1 MTISSGCAVRGDRA
15 VIRVASVPSNH
26 VYVRHLRAMQSD
38 GIIRLDDPAPEVED
52 CAPSQWWP
60 PTMLNARWIE
70 EHHQE
75 FDIFHLHFGFDAH
88 DADHLRDIT
97 ATLHRYDKP
106 LVYTVHDL
114 RNPHH
119 ETRTAHDAHLD
130 VLVRSA
136 DALITLTPGA
146 AAQIAQHWGRQ
157 AVVIPHPH
165 VVDFARMERP
175 RSADPAR
182 FVVGVHAKSVRASML
197 PLPVIRA
204 LVPVVA
210 ELPGAELV
218 VDVHCDV
225 FERDGARHD
234 PELRRFLETE
244 CARGRLRLAV
254 HDCYSD
260 VEFED
265 YLQSLD
271 LSVLPYRFGTHS
283 GWLEAC
289 YDLGTAVLAPDCGF
303 YAQQRRCLTFATD
316 EVGIDEASLQRAVR
330 HAYERRPR
338 WRATVFE
345 RRREREEI
353 ARAHRELYEAV
364 LA

>member
-1 MTISSGCAVRGDRA
+1 
-15 VIRVASVPSNH
+15 
-26 VYVRHLRAMQSD
+26 VYVRHLGAMKPD
-38 GIIRLDDPAPEVED
+38 GIIRLDDPAPEVE
-52 CAPSQWWP
+52 ARVPGQWWP
-60 PTMLNARWIE
+60 PAMLSTQWID
-70 EHHQE
+70 EHYQE
-75 FDIFHLHFGFDAH
+75 FDVFHVHFGFDAH
-88 DADHLRDIT
+88 EAHHLRDVV
-97 ATLHRYDKP
+97 ATLHRHGKP

-119 ETRTAHDAHLD
+119 QTSTAHDAHLD
-130 VLVRSA
+130 VLVGSA

-146 AAQIAQHWGRQ
+146 AEQIARRWGRH

-165 VVDFARMERP
+165 VVDLARMERP
-175 RSADPAR
+175 RRVGSAQ
-182 FVVGVHAKSVRASML
+182 FVVGVHAKSVRASMV

-225 FERDGARHD
+225 FDRAGARHD
-234 PELRRFLETE
+234 PGLRTFLETE
-244 CARGRLRLAV
+244 SGEGRLRLAV
-254 HDCYSD
+254 HDCYDD
-260 VEFED
+260 VEFEE

-289 YDLGTAVLAPDCGF
+289 YDLGTTVLAPDCGF
-303 YAQQRRCLTFATD
+303 YAEQRRCLTFSAD
-316 EVGIDEASLQRAVR
+316 DVGIDEASLQCAVR
-330 HAYERRPR
+330 HAYERRPH
-338 WRATVFE
+338 WRATVSE

-353 ARAHRELYEAV
+353 AGAHRDVYEAV
-364 LA
+364 LG

>member
-1 MTISSGCAVRGDRA
+1 MR
-15 VIRVASVPSNH
+15 P
-26 VYVRHLRAMQSD
+26 D
-38 GIIRLDDPAPEVED
+38 GIVRLDDPAPEVDD
-52 CAPSQWWP
+52 CAPGQWWP
-60 PTMLNARWIE
+60 PTMLNTEWIE
-70 EHHQE
+70 EHCLD
-75 FDIFHLHFGFDAH
+75 FDVFHLHFGFDAH
-88 DADHLRDIT
+88 DAQHLRNIT
-97 ATLHRYDKP
+97 STLHRHGKP
-106 LVYTVHDL
+106 FVYTVHDL

-119 ETRTAHDAHLD
+119 ETPTAHDAHLE

-146 AAQIAQHWGRQ
+146 AEQIAHRWGRH

-175 RSADPAR
+175 RAAEPTR

-210 ELPGAELV
+210 ELRGAELL

-225 FERDGARHD
+225 FERQGARHD
-234 PELRRFLETE
+234 PDLRKFLETE
-244 CARGRLRLAV
+244 SDEGRLRLAV

-260 VEFED
+260 VELED

-289 YDLGTAVLAPDCGF
+289 YDLGTTVLAPDCGF
-303 YAQQRRCLTFATD
+303 FAQQRRCLTFSTD
-316 EVGIDEASLQRAVR
+316 EIGIDAASLQHAVR
-330 HAYERRPR
+330 HAYERRPQ
-338 WRATVFE
+338 WRATVSE
-345 RRREREEI
+345 RSREREEI
-353 ARAHRELYEAV
+353 ARAHREVYEAV
-364 LA
+364 LR